1 LKISLFNQRIIIEK
15 NSVYVDKIGNHKNVW
30 EEYFQCHAYVTAT
43 SYKEDEQEA
52 AGQTVQDENLTFN
65 VRYCSEISQVNAG
78 NYRIRFQGNT
88 YNIRSIDW
96 MNYQNKQV
104 KIKTTKERRE

>member
-1 LKISLFNQRIIIEK
+1 MKISLFNQRITIEK
-15 NSVYVDKIGNHKNVW
+15 NSVFVDKIGNHKNVW
-30 EEYFQCHAYVTAT
+30 EEYFRCSAYVTAT

-52 AGQTVQDENLTFN
+52 AGQTVQDETLTFN
-65 VRYCSEISQVNAG
+65 VRYCSEIAQVNAG

-96 MNYQNKQV
+96 MNYQHKQV